1 MNSDKVIEEVDEKLE
16 GDMIN
21 TKNTAQ
27 ISSIYG

>member
-16 GDMIN
+16 GETIN
-21 TKNTAQ
+21 TKNTTL